1 MGKII
6 RKNEIGINYECS
18 VVANAIYNNETYVIY
33 TDFVNDTYGNLRL
46 FVAKLKNKKLISV
59 DKNIEKKI
67 IEEFKKL
74 EIGALKKLSEVLK

>member
-18 VVANAIYNNETYVIY
+18 VVGYVNYNNEIHVIY
-33 TDFVNDTYGNLRL
+33 TDFVNDTHGNLRL
-46 FVAKLKNKKLISV
+46 FVGKFKNKKLIGI

-67 IEEFKKL
+67 IEEFKKM
-74 EIGALKKLSEVLK
+74 EINTLKKLSEE